1 MVFTWVTGASLE
13 LCIAC
18 GESRETEHVF
28 RSRTAEDVPVLGTRC
43 SVCASVTVHGAEM
56 EYDADDPFIDRYLQS
71 EGGIDAIVAN
81 LYRVDAPAQARFLD
95 VGANYGFGLRWAR
108 DVLGWR
114 VLGVEPSY
122 AGRRGSRELG
132 VEILNQYV
140 TPETM
145 LDERFDVILASEVI
159 EHLNDPGSFID
170 TLRDHLAPGGSLV
183 LTTPAAEVI
192 TPATA
197 VEGMQAVGTG
207 GHVVLFSV
215 DALTVFLR
223 RHGFAS
229 VDVTRDGLAMYAVAT
244 VEPDRPVSAV
254 ARGPH
259 PAEVAAFLQSLVD
272 DPASPPAL
280 TTAMAVR
287 HYRALVNLG
296 RDDRAVERAMVDR
309 VRAQTGLDLGDPAA
323 LAAALPELDDVPLLI
338 APAAFAAGMV
348 RVVHRR
354 DWARAVAYF
363 ALAEAAVAEKHRR
376 SHTHD
381 GDSRLILAQ
390 SRAHRLLALL
400 HTDAGAAL
408 DEWRRMLDA
417 NELID
422 PAGWT
427 VRLFVEAHALGLP
440 RLFDAGLV
448 SIARAIGELGA
459 GDTEQHAVA
468 AVDGAH
474 LLARAAIGH
483 GDRWCATQWISI
495 AEAVLH
501 VRAELLSRDWAEQA
515 TRMLT
520 TARADLEPLRAEAIP
535 SVVPM
540 PGHEH
545 ESILWASAET
555 AEVPGG
561 VTVIMAFYR
570 GEQYVREALAS
581 IAAQSRP
588 PLEVIVVDDGSPVD
602 GSGLDA
608 ATIIESIALPFT
620 PRLIRQGNAGQSAA
634 RNAGIRAA
642 RGEYIAFL
650 DQDDAWRPDHLEH
663 LVAVIEQDARLAW
676 VYGDFDLV
684 DESGSTLIQAYL
696 PTTGVLLDRRTVAD
710 LVRTDIM
717 ALPSASILRRSALIA
732 ERGFDRRLSGYEDD
746 ELVIRFFRAGWRVAP
761 ALDVR
766 VRYRTHGANASGSV
780 AFLRSRLVFLQLL
793 LELYPVTGTGP
804 SPAELASE
812 RLLRSTT
819 AEYFA
824 ALVALDDGLARTVAW
839 AIDRMVPLS
848 DRVSGYHRTGLRLMR
863 RPRLMRSALRVAAAL
878 PGPLRRRLLP
888 PMALQ
893 AREQL
898 RRRREPSRAFT
909 LDERPRWLR

>member
-1 MVFTWVTGASLE
+1 MWVTGASDE
-13 LCIAC
+13 HCIPCATI
-18 GESRETEHVF
+18 RPTEHVF
-28 RSRTAEDVPVLGTRC
+28 RTRTADDVPVFGTRC
-43 SVCASVTVHGAEM
+43 TVCGSVTVHGAEM
-56 EYDADDPFIDRYLQS
+56 EYDADDPFIDGYLQS

-81 LYRVDAPAQARFLD
+81 LYRVEAPAAARFLD
-95 VGANYGFGLRWAR
+95 VGANYGFGVRWAR
-108 DVLGWR
+108 DMLGWR
-114 VLGVEPSY
+114 ALGVEPSY
-122 AGRRGSRELG
+122 SGRRGARELG
-132 VEILNQYV
+132 VEILDQYV
-140 TPETM
+140 TAETM

-159 EHLNDPGSFID
+159 EHLLDPSPFV
-170 TLRDHLAPGGSLV
+170 TVLRDHLAPGGTLV

-207 GHVVLFSV
+207 GHVFLFSAPAFA
-215 DALTVFLR
+215 DYLR

-229 VDVTRDGLAMYAVAT
+229 VDVVRTGMALSAVAA
-244 VEPDRPVSAV
+244 VEPDRPLSAR
-254 ARGPH
+254 ARGPQ
-259 PAEVAAFLQSLVD
+259 PAEVAAFLQALAD
-272 DPASPPAL
+272 DPASPPVLA
-280 TTAMAVR
+280 TAMAVR

-296 RDDRAVERAMVDR
+296 QDAPAVERALVER
-309 VRAQTGLDLGDPAA
+309 VRTHTGLDLAAPAA
-323 LAAALPELDDVPLLI
+323 LAAALPDLEAVPLLI

-354 DWARAVAYF
+354 DWAQAVEYF
-363 ALAEAAVAEKHRR
+363 ALAEAAVAEKRRR
-376 SHTHD
+376 SHSHD

-400 HTDAGAAL
+400 HTDPAAAVA
-408 DEWRRMLDA
+408 EWRRMLAAD
-417 NELID
+417 ELVD

-427 VRLFVEAHALGLP
+427 VRLFVEAHALGQP
-440 RLFDAGLV
+440 RLFDAGLDD
-448 SIARAIGELGA
+448 IARAIGELGA

-495 AEAVLH
+495 AEAVMQ
-501 VRAELLSRDWAEQA
+501 VRADLLSADWAEQA
-515 TRMLT
+515 SRMLAA
-520 TARADLEPLRAEAIP
+520 ARADLEPLRPEAIP
-535 SVVPM
+535 SLVPM

-555 AEVPGG
+555 EQVPGG

-570 GEQYVREALAS
+570 GERYVREALES
-581 IAAQSRP
+581 IAAQTRP
-588 PLEVIVVDDGSPVD
+588 PLEVIVVDDGSPT
-602 GSGLDA
+602 GESGTDA
-608 ATIIESIALPFT
+608 GALIESLTLPFT
-620 PRLIRQGNAGQSAA
+620 PRIVRQGNAGQSAA

-650 DQDDAWRPDHLEH
+650 DQDDAWRPDHLER
-663 LVAVIEQDARLAW
+663 LVAVIEQDASLAW
-676 VYGDFDLV
+676 VFGDFDLV
-684 DESGSTLIQAYL
+684 DESGSTLVQAYL
-696 PTTGVLLDRRTVAD
+696 PTTGVLLDRRTIGD

-717 ALPSASILRRSALIA
+717 ALPSASILRRSALVA
-732 ERGFDRRLSGYEDD
+732 VRGFDRRLSGYEDD
-746 ELVIRFFRAGWRVAP
+746 DLVIRLFRDGWKLAP

-766 VRYRTHGANASGSV
+766 ARYRTHGANASGSV

-793 LELYPVTGTGP
+793 LELYPPTGLEP
-804 SPAELASE
+804 SPAELAAE

-824 ALVALDDGLARTVAW
+824 ALVAHDDVLARTVAW
-839 AIDRMVPLS
+839 AIDRMLPLS
-848 DRVSGYHRTGLRLMR
+848 DGVSTYHRTGLRLMH
-863 RPRLMRSALRVAAAL
+863 RPRLMRAAMRMASAL

-898 RRRREPSRAFT
+898 RRRRRHTRSFT
-909 LDERPRWLR
+909 LDDRPRWLR